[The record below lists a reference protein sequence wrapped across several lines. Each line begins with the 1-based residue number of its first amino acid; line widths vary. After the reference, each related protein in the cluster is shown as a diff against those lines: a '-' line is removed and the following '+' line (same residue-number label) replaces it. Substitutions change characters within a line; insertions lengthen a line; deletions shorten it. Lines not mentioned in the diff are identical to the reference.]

1 MANMCRTATMRMRM
15 AAWTVSA
22 LSVTTT
28 ATVEAD
34 NGNFVLAANDQVLQQ
49 WAQSSGTAA
58 PQLVETPGGGGGGT
72 RLEWT
77 GSIAYDHYQN
87 KSRGG
92 FTLTP
97 IRDESSNN
105 TGQVQTEIKS
115 TSSEGAVSWF
125 TFGATFSDDRAIL
138 DHPSL
143 INNLQLG
150 HSGESYRV
158 AFGDV
163 PVSFSALGT
172 NTGLRGLFGEGYLGK
187 TLFQAV
193 AGVQSDTWESIAKED
208 QRTRY
213 LRNSYAFKVEQPFG
227 DSFSTYLTIQ
237 GYSDDYDEDT
247 AAVTGLSSAD
257 GNATTL
263 GFKFRQGRFT
273 LDGEGGT
280 SDWEEKG
287 YVDEGDEAWI
297 LDAAWQG
304 ERLGLQAGYHDL
316 GLWYT
321 SLSGDALSGV
331 SETYANINWMAN
343 SWLSL
348 TGDIRHTENERA
360 KPPPGLEPPVAVPYS
375 PNAVEAD
382 SWMLSA
388 NLAIVAVEGLNLQ
401 LSHSESDGKNDGGG
415 ENDQQDSAINLQFN
429 RDNWSSGIGY
439 QHGDYEN
446 DAASASNSSTDG
458 WNVFIGRDWVES
470 SGSWNIGTTVTYSD
484 QRQSLDTG
492 ARNSNQSYQLALNG
506 QHVRFGQFSL
516 MWYDGRVRDPG
527 SGQHLDQRGIQA
539 EAGRALGKY
548 GSLKLYYSRND
559 SFEDRADIAY
569 MERTLGLQF
578 LSTF

>member
-1 MANMCRTATMRMRM
+1 M
-15 AAWTVSA
+15 
-22 LSVTTT
+22 
-28 ATVEAD
+28 
-34 NGNFVLAANDQVLQQ
+34 
-49 WAQSSGTAA
+49 SSF
-58 PQLVETPGGGGGGT
+58 L
-72 RLEWT
+72 
-77 GSIAYDHYQN
+77 
-87 KSRGG
+87 
-92 FTLTP
+92 
-97 IRDESSNN
+97 
-105 TGQVQTEIKS
+105 
-115 TSSEGAVSWF
+115 
-125 TFGATFSDDRAIL
+125 
-138 DHPSL
+138 
-143 INNLQLG
+143 
-150 HSGESYRV
+150 
-158 AFGDV
+158 
-163 PVSFSALGT
+163 ALGQNRST
-172 NTGLRGLFGEGYLGK
+172 RPVRWGYPERRCSGAHQ
-187 TLFQAV
+187 TL
-193 AGVQSDTWESIAKED
+193 AKED
-208 QRTRY
+208 QRTP
-213 LRNSYAFKVEQPFG
+213 RNSYAFRSSPFG
-227 DSFSTYLTIQ
+227 ALFYNLTIQ

-304 ERLGLQAGYHDL
+304 TAG
-316 GLWYT
+316 T
-321 SLSGDALSGV
+321 PPRPMP
-331 SETYANINWMAN
+331 INWMAN

-506 QHVRFGQFSL
+506 QHVRFGQSL
-516 MWYDGRVRDPG
+516 
-527 SGQHLDQRGIQA
+527 SGTTGVTRPAPHQRGI
-539 EAGRALGKY
+539 RPP
-548 GSLKLYYSRND
+548 LYYP
-559 SFEDRADIAY
+559 
-569 MERTLGLQF
+569 TQL
-578 LSTF
+578 